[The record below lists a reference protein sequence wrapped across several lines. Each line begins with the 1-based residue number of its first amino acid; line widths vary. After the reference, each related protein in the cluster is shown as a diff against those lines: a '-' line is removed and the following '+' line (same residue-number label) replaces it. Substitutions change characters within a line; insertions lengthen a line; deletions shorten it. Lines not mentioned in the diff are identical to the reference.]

1 MTPTE
6 LQEAAMKLQRETTGH
21 VRDVESNIFAR
32 PSLVSF
38 GVNFDGDTPNY
49 APDPTVQKNRT
60 RRVRLR
66 REFNNMSLTKK
77 KSVRELCKSLAK
89 AVKYLAAK
97 DPA

>member
-6 LQEAAMKLQRETTGH
+6 LQEGAMKLQQETKGH
-21 VRDVESNIFAR
+21 VRDVESNIFAQ
-32 PSLVSF
+32 PSMVSF
-38 GVNFDGDTPNY
+38 GINFDGDTPNY
-49 APDPTVQKNRT
+49 APDPTVPKNRT

-77 KSVRELCKSLAK
+77 KAVREIRKSLAK

-97 DPA
+97 DPG